1 MVAKSILSGDRSMKP
16 EIVYTTLTPNKGTTP
31 GAMQNGGVLDNNN
44 VDNKNKGKAIQLGS
58 LSEDDHQLEES
69 ASEGYDTTHND
80 EYDPGSSPQSDSL
93 LDPDALIYEDD
104 SDHYGYEMELEEEE
118 EEEAD
123 DYVSEYQ
130 ALFDA
135 KEKELPAGVEV
146 TMDWLPNSKSSGSN
160 KSSREDH
167 GIKLEATSSSKK
179 PKKLPHNSKG
189 FTPNS
194 AYALPQIYLDPQAPV
209 PVPAPAVPAPAS
221 STVLLPTQ
229 NKPKGIYNARP
240 DVQEVISDSN
250 TCRVKRNMDD
260 YLGKFVFFKRF
271 DIVEDLV
278 DHQYASKG
286 TASKK
291 HSKEWAKRIQE
302 EWRTLENDLPEMIF
316 VRAYESR
323 MDLLR
328 AVIIGAD
335 GTPYHD
341 GLFFFDIFF
350 PDTYP
355 SVPPVV
361 HYHSGG
367 LRINPNL
374 YNSGKVCLSLLGTWS
389 GAASQMWIPTKSTM
403 LQYFEDFSYGHF
415 FSCAHDV
422 LKACDAYRNGAPV
435 ASLEFILLGVLGLE
449 PEEEDKPSETK
460 VAESSRSKRP
470 KRGGV
475 SSKTKLTE
483 EHVKST
489 VCDAVEIEREFV
501 CDALPCALV
510 WMTRE
515 LMSQYIEGKQTSLR
529 RELVALYVG
538 GLYICGKIGWE
549 SVMKMGQDTRELF
562 FYETFI
568 YYNPLLLITMMVWL
582 WGVNLWVFSRTGV
595 DYAAIF
601 YLGPDHHSHKEI
613 WKIVL
618 YLSAVIIL
626 ITPFDIFYKVPTK
639 KVEEPVVV
647 TEQAEEVVAATE
659 SAPAPVGVTEQSEA
673 PVEGTS
679 KEVVV
684 EEAEKKDEET
694 EKKPEEPK
702 VEEEEDKTETPVI
715 VEEAKT
721 EEKEE
726 VTETLAVVEEEKK
739 AEAEEV
745 VAAGEVAAEKTE
757 E

>member
-1 MVAKSILSGDRSMKP
+1 MQCTRVRMWRSFNEAP

-80 EYDPGSSPQSDSL
+80 ESDPGSSPQSDSL

-104 SDHYGYEMELEEEE
+104 SDQYGYEMELEEEE

-123 DYVSEYQ
+123 EYVSKYQ

-160 KSSREDH
+160 KSSCEEH
-167 GIKLEATSSSKK
+167 GIKPEATSSSKK

-189 FTPNS
+189 VIPNS
-194 AYALPQIYLDPQAPV
+194 GYALPQIYIDPQA

-240 DVQEVISDSN
+240 GVQEVISDSN

-278 DHQYASKG
+278 DHQYTSRG

-403 LQYFEDFSYGHF
+403 LQVLVSIQKPYFNEPGHERMAGSPSGESLSKAYSENTFLLSLKTMVYNMRRPPKYFEDFSYGHF

-422 LKACDAYRNGAPV
+422 LKACNAYRNGAPV
-435 ASLEFILLGVLGLE
+435 ASLVRGKVKEGEESNGRCSEKFRTDVATFVDTILLKEFILLGVLGLE

-475 SSKTKLTE
+475 SS
-483 EHVKST
+483 
-489 VCDAVEIEREFV
+489 
-501 CDALPCALV
+501 
-510 WMTRE
+510 
-515 LMSQYIEGKQTSLR
+515 Y
-529 RELVALYVG
+529 
-538 GLYICGKIGWE
+538 
-549 SVMKMGQDTRELF
+549 
-562 FYETFI
+562 
-568 YYNPLLLITMMVWL
+568 
-582 WGVNLWVFSRTGV
+582 
-595 DYAAIF
+595 
-601 YLGPDHHSHKEI
+601 
-613 WKIVL
+613 
-618 YLSAVIIL
+618 
-626 ITPFDIFYKVPTK
+626 
-639 KVEEPVVV
+639 
-647 TEQAEEVVAATE
+647 
-659 SAPAPVGVTEQSEA
+659 
-673 PVEGTS
+673 
-679 KEVVV
+679 
-684 EEAEKKDEET
+684 
-694 EKKPEEPK
+694 
-702 VEEEEDKTETPVI
+702 
-715 VEEAKT
+715 
-721 EEKEE
+721 
-726 VTETLAVVEEEKK
+726 
-739 AEAEEV
+739 
-745 VAAGEVAAEKTE
+745 
-757 E
+757 

>member
-1 MVAKSILSGDRSMKP
+1 MKP

-80 EYDPGSSPQSDSL
+80 ESDPGSSPQSDSL

-104 SDHYGYEMELEEEE
+104 SDQYGYEMELEEEE

-123 DYVSEYQ
+123 EYVFKYQ

-160 KSSREDH
+160 KSSREEH
-167 GIKLEATSSSKK
+167 GIKPEATSSSKK

-189 FTPNS
+189 VIPNS

-209 PVPAPAVPAPAS
+209 PAPAVPAPAVPAPAS

-240 DVQEVISDSN
+240 GVQEVISDSN

-278 DHQYASKG
+278 DHQYASRG

-302 EWRTLENDLPEMIF
+302 EWRILENDLPEMIF

-374 YNSGKVCLSLLGTWS
+374 YNGGKVCLSLLGTWS

-403 LQYFEDFSYGHF
+403 LQVLVSIQGLILNQKPYFNEPGHERMAGSPSGESLSKAYSENTFLLSLKTMVYNMRRPPKYFEDFSYGHF

-422 LKACDAYRNGAPV
+422 LKACNAYRNGAPV

-475 SSKTKLTE
+475 SS
-483 EHVKST
+483 
-489 VCDAVEIEREFV
+489 
-501 CDALPCALV
+501 
-510 WMTRE
+510 
-515 LMSQYIEGKQTSLR
+515 Y
-529 RELVALYVG
+529 
-538 GLYICGKIGWE
+538 
-549 SVMKMGQDTRELF
+549 
-562 FYETFI
+562 
-568 YYNPLLLITMMVWL
+568 
-582 WGVNLWVFSRTGV
+582 
-595 DYAAIF
+595 
-601 YLGPDHHSHKEI
+601 
-613 WKIVL
+613 
-618 YLSAVIIL
+618 
-626 ITPFDIFYKVPTK
+626 
-639 KVEEPVVV
+639 
-647 TEQAEEVVAATE
+647 
-659 SAPAPVGVTEQSEA
+659 
-673 PVEGTS
+673 
-679 KEVVV
+679 
-684 EEAEKKDEET
+684 
-694 EKKPEEPK
+694 
-702 VEEEEDKTETPVI
+702 
-715 VEEAKT
+715 
-721 EEKEE
+721 
-726 VTETLAVVEEEKK
+726 
-739 AEAEEV
+739 
-745 VAAGEVAAEKTE
+745 
-757 E
+757 

>member
-1 MVAKSILSGDRSMKP
+1 MPICDTQYMCRAGETIKTSVPLIGTTFCHPRHLRHQRSFNEAP

-80 EYDPGSSPQSDSL
+80 ESDPGSSPQSDSL

-104 SDHYGYEMELEEEE
+104 SDQYGYEMELEEEE

-123 DYVSEYQ
+123 EYVSKYQ

-160 KSSREDH
+160 KSSCEEH
-167 GIKLEATSSSKK
+167 GIKPEATSSSKK

-189 FTPNS
+189 VIPNS
-194 AYALPQIYLDPQAPV
+194 GYALPQIYIDPQA

-240 DVQEVISDSN
+240 GVQEVISDSN

-278 DHQYASKG
+278 DHQYTSRG

-403 LQYFEDFSYGHF
+403 LQVLVSIQKPYFNEPGHERMAGSPSGESLSKAYSENTFLLSLKTMVYNMRRPPKYFEDFSYGHF

-422 LKACDAYRNGAPV
+422 LKACNAYRNGAPV

-475 SSKTKLTE
+475 SS
-483 EHVKST
+483 
-489 VCDAVEIEREFV
+489 
-501 CDALPCALV
+501 
-510 WMTRE
+510 
-515 LMSQYIEGKQTSLR
+515 Y
-529 RELVALYVG
+529 
-538 GLYICGKIGWE
+538 
-549 SVMKMGQDTRELF
+549 
-562 FYETFI
+562 
-568 YYNPLLLITMMVWL
+568 
-582 WGVNLWVFSRTGV
+582 
-595 DYAAIF
+595 
-601 YLGPDHHSHKEI
+601 
-613 WKIVL
+613 
-618 YLSAVIIL
+618 
-626 ITPFDIFYKVPTK
+626 
-639 KVEEPVVV
+639 
-647 TEQAEEVVAATE
+647 
-659 SAPAPVGVTEQSEA
+659 
-673 PVEGTS
+673 
-679 KEVVV
+679 
-684 EEAEKKDEET
+684 
-694 EKKPEEPK
+694 
-702 VEEEEDKTETPVI
+702 
-715 VEEAKT
+715 
-721 EEKEE
+721 
-726 VTETLAVVEEEKK
+726 
-739 AEAEEV
+739 
-745 VAAGEVAAEKTE
+745 
-757 E
+757 

>member
-1 MVAKSILSGDRSMKP
+1 MFRDLEPLSEAVDKTQAATTSSTKEIQSSRLRYIEIWRIADLESTFFKPKTIEWSINARKAKANELFKTRSIKEESSTGLDTGNGPLGLPWSCLGISRRREEHGGRRWSSSETSLRRSVKLKRSIP
-16 EIVYTTLTPNKGTTP
+16 EDDCPSLIWWKIFGSFPRKYQIRWYKADVLKRHEPPWQTTTSRPEKRDSSDQSASDVETHGTTP

-80 EYDPGSSPQSDSL
+80 ESDPGSSPQSDSL

-104 SDHYGYEMELEEEE
+104 SDQYGYEMELEEEE

-123 DYVSEYQ
+123 EYVSKYQ

-160 KSSREDH
+160 KSSREEH
-167 GIKLEATSSSKK
+167 GIKPEATGSAKK

-189 FTPNS
+189 VIPNS
-194 AYALPQIYLDPQAPV
+194 AYALPQIYLDPHA

-240 DVQEVISDSN
+240 GVQEVISDSN

-278 DHQYASKG
+278 DHQYASRG
-286 TASKK
+286 TSSKK

-403 LQYFEDFSYGHF
+403 LQVLVSIQGLILNQKPYFNEPGHERMAGSPSGESLSKAYSENTFLLSLKTMVYNMRRPPKYFEDFSYGHF

-422 LKACDAYRNGAPV
+422 LKACNAYRNGAPV

-475 SSKTKLTE
+475 SS
-483 EHVKST
+483 
-489 VCDAVEIEREFV
+489 
-501 CDALPCALV
+501 
-510 WMTRE
+510 
-515 LMSQYIEGKQTSLR
+515 Y
-529 RELVALYVG
+529 
-538 GLYICGKIGWE
+538 
-549 SVMKMGQDTRELF
+549 
-562 FYETFI
+562 
-568 YYNPLLLITMMVWL
+568 
-582 WGVNLWVFSRTGV
+582 
-595 DYAAIF
+595 
-601 YLGPDHHSHKEI
+601 
-613 WKIVL
+613 
-618 YLSAVIIL
+618 
-626 ITPFDIFYKVPTK
+626 
-639 KVEEPVVV
+639 
-647 TEQAEEVVAATE
+647 
-659 SAPAPVGVTEQSEA
+659 
-673 PVEGTS
+673 
-679 KEVVV
+679 
-684 EEAEKKDEET
+684 
-694 EKKPEEPK
+694 
-702 VEEEEDKTETPVI
+702 
-715 VEEAKT
+715 
-721 EEKEE
+721 
-726 VTETLAVVEEEKK
+726 
-739 AEAEEV
+739 
-745 VAAGEVAAEKTE
+745 
-757 E
+757 

>member
-1 MVAKSILSGDRSMKP
+1 MQDQEMPICDTQYMCRAGEIIKTSVPLEPPFVIHVTCAIKDRSMKP

-80 EYDPGSSPQSDSL
+80 ESDPGSSPQSDSL

-104 SDHYGYEMELEEEE
+104 SDQYGYEMELEEEE

-123 DYVSEYQ
+123 EYVSKYQ

-160 KSSREDH
+160 KSSREEH
-167 GIKLEATSSSKK
+167 GIKPEATGSAKK

-189 FTPNS
+189 VIPNS
-194 AYALPQIYLDPQAPV
+194 AYALPQIYLDPHA

-240 DVQEVISDSN
+240 GVQEVISDSN

-278 DHQYASKG
+278 DHQYASRG
-286 TASKK
+286 TSSKK

-422 LKACDAYRNGAPV
+422 LKACNAYRNGAPV

-460 VAESSRSKRP
+460 VAESSRRM
-470 KRGGV
+470 
-475 SSKTKLTE
+475 
-483 EHVKST
+483 
-489 VCDAVEIEREFV
+489 IFV
-501 CDALPCALV
+501 RAYESRMDL
-510 WMTRE
+510 
-515 LMSQYIEGKQTSLR
+515 LR
-529 RELVALYVG
+529 
-538 GLYICGKIGWE
+538 
-549 SVMKMGQDTRELF
+549 
-562 FYETFI
+562 
-568 YYNPLLLITMMVWL
+568 
-582 WGVNLWVFSRTGV
+582 
-595 DYAAIF
+595 
-601 YLGPDHHSHKEI
+601 
-613 WKIVL
+613 
-618 YLSAVIIL
+618 AVIIGADG
-626 ITPFDIFYKVPTK
+626 TPYHDGLFFFDIFFPDTYPSVP
-639 KVEEPVVV
+639 PVVHYHSGGLGINPNLYGCGKV
-647 TEQAEEVVAATE
+647 CLSLLGTWSGSSKEKWLPNKSTMLQVLVSIQGLILNEKPYFNEPGLARTSGSPSGE
-659 SAPAPVGVTEQSEA
+659 SRSKAYSESIFLLSLKIWFTTRGDHPSCAHDVLKACDAYRDGAPVASLEFILLGVL
-673 PVEGTS
+673 GL
-679 KEVVV
+679 
-684 EEAEKKDEET
+684 
-694 EKKPEEPK
+694 EPG
-702 VEEEEDKTETPVI
+702 EEDKPSETKV
-715 VEEAKT
+715 
-721 EEKEE
+721 
-726 VTETLAVVEEEKK
+726 
-739 AEAEEV
+739 AESSSSSRRKRGRV
-745 VAAGEVAAEKTE
+745 SLK
-757 E
+757 